1 MSVMR
6 GDGSEWRT
14 LPTPGVAI
22 KVLRRDT
29 TTGAATFLLR
39 FDAGARFPLHDHPGG
54 EEVFVVEGDLRVGA
68 DRLTAGDYLY
78 TPPSGKHAVASEG
91 GCVLLVSAPQPV
103 RILQPRRSPG
113 APSRR

>member
-1 MSVMR
+1 MSVVR
-6 GDGSEWRT
+6 GDGSEWRI

-54 EEVFVVEGDLRVGA
+54 EEVFVMEGDLRVGG
-68 DRLTAGDYLY
+68 DRLQSGDYLY
-78 TPPSGKHAVASEG
+78 TPPNHQHAVSSEG
-91 GCVLLVSAPQPV
+91 GCILFVSTPLPV
-103 RILQPRRSPG
+103 RIVE
-113 APSRR
+113 SRG